1 MIDYLRR
8 YINSQSIYD
17 YEKADVILNILFAC
31 IDFLIIV
38 LTVTVF
44 SSNNKDITDLCY
56 QLVGI
61 FFVDIIVRLYHIYIL
76 QKYGANAFLKEI
88 ISVIFGA
95 DLFYL
100 SFSLFTQIIKVLKLK
115 IKLDIIMPSILY
127 VLVFFSYEKII
138 SYHPI
143 TFNSYIISFSSL
155 ILLTQSMF
163 SIIYIYYI
171 YDMIKAP
178 VVAVVSE
185 IYKGEKK
192 LNIVNRFILGAPA
205 SCLLLYILHY
215 LIKILLLFFKSP
227 MALLYGTITLNIF
240 RDGAKYFAFGCCEII
255 VYALNTLVVKET
267 RKKKDGDEVE
277 IINE

>member
-8 YINSQSIYD
+8 YINTQSIND
-17 YEKADVILNILFAC
+17 YEKAEIILNVLFAC
-31 IDFLIIV
+31 LDFLVIV

-44 SSNNKDITDLCY
+44 SSNNKDISDLCY

-76 QKYGANAFLKEI
+76 QKYRANIFLKEI
-88 ISVIFGA
+88 IACIFGA

-100 SFSLFTQIIKVLKLK
+100 TFSLFAQIVKILK
-115 IKLDIIMPSILY
+115 IKAKFNIVMPCILY

-163 SIIYIYYI
+163 SIIYIYYV
-171 YDMIKAP
+171 YDMFKEPVAS
-178 VVAVVSE
+178 VVAE
-185 IYKGEKK
+185 ITKGEKQ
-192 LNIVNRFILGAPA
+192 LNIVHKFILGAPVA
-205 SCLLLYILHY
+205 CLLLFILHY
-215 LIKILLLFFKSP
+215 LIKIWLLFFKSP
-227 MALLYGTITLNIF
+227 LTLLYGTIAINIF
-240 RDGAKYFAFGCCEII
+240 KDGAKYFVFGCCEIF
-255 VYALNTLVVKET
+255 VYAMINLVTNET
-267 RKKKDGDEVE
+267 RKKREGDEVE
-277 IINE
+277 VINE